1 MGWIHARNSVI
12 GTPTV
17 SKPRALALTRLTLT
31 EFRNY
36 PRLRLDDVPSG
47 PVVITG
53 ANGAGKTNLLE
64 AVSMLCPGRGLR
76 SAPYADLARHGGNGG
91 WAIAATLDGPSAD
104 IRIGTAWEGSDSDAS
119 SGTGLSGSG
128 RRVRID
134 GSNQRGPGSL
144 GTVIRMVWV
153 TPAMDR
159 LFTGPAGDRRR
170 FLDRLVIG
178 IDPDHGTRVQAFE
191 KLMRDRNRL
200 LDENRR
206 DSIWFDG
213 LEAAMAE
220 HGVAIAAARR
230 AVVDALQDAS
240 AAQHAAADMG
250 AFPWGLFK
258 VDGEL
263 EAAITEEPAV
273 QVEER
278 YRRLLA
284 DSRGLDAAAGRTL
297 RGPHRSDLIVR
308 HGPKDVEARL
318 CSTGE
323 QKALLIGIVL
333 AHARIVAEG
342 FDGYAPIML
351 LDEITAHLD
360 EQRREGL
367 FDCLLALGVQAW
379 MTGTD
384 EAQFGAMQGA
394 AQFFK
399 ARDGALLEPVV

>member
-1 MGWIHARNSVI
+1 
-12 GTPTV
+12 V

-31 EFRNY
+31 DFRNY
-36 PRLRLDDVPSG
+36 PRLRLDVGHG

-64 AVSMLCPGRGLR
+64 AISLLCPGRGLR
-76 SAPYADLARHGGNGG
+76 SAPYADISRHGGSGR
-91 WAIAATLDGPSAD
+91 WAIAAELDGPNAD
-104 IRIGTAWEGSDSDAS
+104 IKVGTAWDGSDSDGANNGS
-119 SGTGLSGSG
+119 SGGGG
-128 RRVRID
+128 RKVRID
-134 GSNQRGPGSL
+134 GTNQRGSGALGS
-144 GTVIRMVWV
+144 VVRMIWL

-170 FLDRLVIG
+170 FLDRLVAG
-178 IDPDHGTRVQAFE
+178 IDPEHGARVQAFE
-191 KLMRDRNRL
+191 KLMRERNRL

-206 DSIWFDG
+206 DSLWFDG

-220 HGVAIAAARR
+220 HGVAVAAGRR
-230 AVVDALQDAS
+230 AVVDALQSAS
-240 AAQHAAADMG
+240 NAQHSDADMG
-250 AFPWGLFK
+250 GFPWGLFEIE
-258 VDGEL
+258 GEL
-263 EAAITEEPAV
+263 EAAITQEPAV
-273 QVEER
+273 QIEER
-278 YRRLLA
+278 YRKLLA
-284 DSRGLDAAAGRTL
+284 ESRGLDAAAGRTL

-308 HGPKDVEARL
+308 HGPKNVEARL

-342 FDGYAPIML
+342 FDGFAPIML
-351 LDEITAHLD
+351 LDEIAAHLD
-360 EQRREGL
+360 EQRRGGL
-367 FDCLLALGVQAW
+367 FDCLLRLGVQAW

-384 EAQFGAMQGA
+384 DSQFAAMRGS